1 MAEYSIIC
9 SIRKDKPIKR
19 NGKYTIYLRIRVGI
33 KETKVSTNL
42 DVRKEQWDDK
52 KKEPKDKALLIL
64 LNRKVMELELYIHRV
79 LVEGQELTIDVV
91 KDFYS
96 DKKKVKSENG
106 SLYDYYLEFVE
117 RKRKEGLN
125 PETIRVYMTT
135 YNVVISKWNLTQSV
149 FPQF

>member
-1 MAEYSIIC
+1 MAEYSIIS

-19 NGKYTIYLRIRVGI
+19 NGKYPIYLRIRVGI
-33 KETKVSTNL
+33 KETKVSAHL

-64 LNRKVMELELYIHRV
+64 LNRKVMELELYIHRI

-91 KDFYS
+91 KEFYS
-96 DKKKVKSENG
+96 GKKKVKPENG

-117 RKRKEGLN
+117 
-125 PETIRVYMTT
+125 
-135 YNVVISKWNLTQSV
+135 TQRGS
-149 FPQF
+149 